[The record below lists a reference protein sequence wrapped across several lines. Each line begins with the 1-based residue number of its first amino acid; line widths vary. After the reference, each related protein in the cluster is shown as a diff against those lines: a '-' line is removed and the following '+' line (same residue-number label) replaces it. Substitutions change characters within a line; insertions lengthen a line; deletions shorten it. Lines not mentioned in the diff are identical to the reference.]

1 MTSTAD
7 TGAVSPEATLLA
19 EIKGQLY
26 TAVLGDVMDAMGL
39 TNQFLPPEIR
49 ALVPG
54 TVIAGRAMTVLEAD
68 CAGDTASRGGAT
80 PFGLM
85 FEALDDLKPGEI
97 YICTGSSPT
106 YALWGGLMSTRAAKL
121 GAVGAVLDGY
131 HRDTRE
137 ILNLGFPVF
146 STGSYGQDQRVRGR
160 VIDYRCPLRF
170 ANGCRVE
177 SGDLVVAD
185 IDGVVVV
192 PAAREKQILAA
203 AFEKVR
209 GENNARDMILAGET
223 TTAIFA
229 KTGIM

>member
-1 MTSTAD
+1 MSID
-7 TGAVSPEATLLA
+7 LGARSDRDETTLLE
-19 EIKGQLY
+19 EIRTTLY
-26 TAVLGDVMDAMGL
+26 TAVVGDVMDAMGL
-39 TNQFLPPEIR
+39 TIQFLPPRIR
-49 ALVPG
+49 ALVPD

-68 CAGDTASRGGAT
+68 CASDVGSKGASQ

-85 FEALDDLKPGEI
+85 FEALDDLKPNEI
-97 YICTGSSPT
+97 YIAAGGSPS

-121 GAVGAVLDGY
+121 GAAGAILDGF

-137 ILNLGFPVF
+137 ILSLGFPVF
-146 STGSYGQDQRVRGR
+146 STGSYAQDQRVRGR

-170 ANGCRVE
+170 ENGCRVE
-177 SGDLVVAD
+177 SGDLLMAD

-192 PAAREKQILAA
+192 PQAHEQAVLDA

-209 GENNARDMILAGET
+209 GENRVRDMILAGEPT
-223 TTAIFA
+223 AAIFA

>member
-1 MTSTAD
+1 MTMTD
-7 TGAVSPEATLLA
+7 HREKDGAPLLS
-19 EIKGQLY
+19 EIRAKLF
-26 TAVLGDVMDAMGL
+26 TAVLGDVMDAIGL
-39 TNQFLPPEIR
+39 TCQFLPPQIR
-49 ALVPG
+49 ALTPG
-54 TVIAGRAMTVLEAD
+54 IVIAGRAMTVLEAD
-68 CAGDTASRGGAT
+68 CAADRGTHGGAK

-97 YICTGSSPT
+97 YVCTGASAT

-121 GAVGAVLDGY
+121 GAAGAILDGF

-137 ILNLGFPVF
+137 IVELGFPVF
-146 STGSYGQDQRVRGR
+146 SSGSYAQDQRVRGR

-177 SGDLVVAD
+177 DGDLIVAD

-192 PAAREKQILAA
+192 PAAREKEILAA

-209 GENNARDMILAGET
+209 GENAVRDMILAGQ
-223 TTAIFA
+223 TTAEIFEN
-229 KTGIM
+229 TGIM